1 MVELLYDD
9 DILTNFHVFSYGK
22 IYKDNKVKYI
32 FYDNQISLWLDKHV
46 AVRIKKKT
54 ISYKHVMH
62 TNETFDSTSRLL
74 LNAFQH
80 VSKEQLFITT
90 SWIYK
95 ILYVT

>member
-46 AVRIKKKT
+46 AVRIKKKLFH
-54 ISYKHVMH
+54 INMLCIQMKLSIQRLACYLMPF
-62 TNETFDSTSRLL
+62 NTFQKNNFL
-74 LNAFQH
+74 
-80 VSKEQLFITT
+80 
-90 SWIYK
+90 
-95 ILYVT
+95 